1 LYAESIESRKKESL
15 AIIDLGYNS
24 IKISTYDIYKNG
36 HYKKQ
41 YQKQDYVQIG
51 SELNS
56 NDNIISGRNIDRTI
70 KALDNFKK
78 DLKEKH
84 IDIVIPIATSAVRE
98 ASNQKFVV
106 NTLEDN
112 TGFLFNILSGPEEGF
127 FSYLGAQSY
136 MHIPNGL
143 FFDLGGGSLELMYV
157 QDFRILKTICLDMG
171 VLRLSEEFVNYNS
184 GIEEDKPC
192 KPWSDIRYKRLEKS
206 LIENIPSNDQ
216 LSLERSSDTKMVAI
230 GGTIRAIYKFMSTIM
245 DLSPSG
251 YHSRPVLDKRMIT
264 VANTIFR
271 ALSIEEL
278 SNLKSIDHERAKT
291 ITTGSFIVK
300 ILIDKQDFNN
310 LLICPTGLREGVL
323 EYYLYFKMDK
333 KYRSRKK
340 FIQVNCEPLFAI
352 ESSRKNILSTA
363 SYSTLSAPEPD
374 SYIFPRKL
382 NSIKVNK
389 LKD

>member
-1 LYAESIESRKKESL
+1 MYAESIESRKKESL

-56 NDNIISGRNIDRTI
+56 NDNMISDRNVDRTI

-78 DLKEKH
+78 DLKEKN
-84 IDIVIPIATSAVRE
+84 IDVVIPIATSAVRD
-98 ASNQKFVV
+98 AVNQKFVV
-106 NTLEDN
+106 DTLEDN

-157 QDFRILKTICLDMG
+157 QNFRILKTICLDMG
-171 VLRLSEEFVNYNS
+171 VLRLSEELVNYNS
-184 GIEEDKPC
+184 GIEES
-192 KPWSDIRYKRLEKS
+192 KPWSDINYKRLEKS

-216 LSLERSSDTKMVAI
+216 LSLERSPDTKMVAI
-230 GGTIRAIYKFMSTIM
+230 GGTIRAIYKFMSHMM
-245 DLSPSG
+245 DLAPSI
-251 YHSRPVLDKRMIT
+251 YHSRAALDKRMIT
-264 VANTIFR
+264 LANTIFR
-271 ALSIEEL
+271 GLSIEEL
-278 SNLKSIDHERAKT
+278 SKLKSVDPERAKT

-300 ILIDKQDFNN
+300 ILINKQNFNN
-310 LLICPTGLREGVL
+310 LLVCPTGVREGVL
-323 EYYLYFKMDK
+323 EYYLYFRMDK

-340 FIQVNCEPLFAI
+340 FIKVNCEPLFAI
-352 ESSRKNILSTA
+352 ESSKKNPLSTV
-363 SYSTLSAPEPD
+363 SDSTLSTPEPD
-374 SYIFPRKL
+374 TYVFPRKL

>member
-1 LYAESIESRKKESL
+1 MYAESIESRKKESL

-56 NDNIISGRNIDRTI
+56 NDNMISDRNVDRTI

-78 DLKEKH
+78 DLKEKN
-84 IDIVIPIATSAVRE
+84 IDVVIPIATSAVRD
-98 ASNQKFVV
+98 AVNQKFVV
-106 NTLEDN
+106 DTLEDN

-157 QDFRILKTICLDMG
+157 QNFRILKTICLDMG
-171 VLRLSEEFVNYNS
+171 VLRLSEELVNYNS
-184 GIEEDKPC
+184 GIEES
-192 KPWSDIRYKRLEKS
+192 KPWSDINYKRLEKS

-216 LSLERSSDTKMVAI
+216 LSLERSPDTKMVAI
-230 GGTIRAIYKFMSTIM
+230 GGTIRAIYKFMSHMM
-245 DLSPSG
+245 DLAPSI
-251 YHSRPVLDKRMIT
+251 YHSRAALDKRMIT
-264 VANTIFR
+264 LANTIFR
-271 ALSIEEL
+271 GLSIEEL
-278 SNLKSIDHERAKT
+278 SKLKSVDPERAKT

-300 ILIDKQDFNN
+300 ILINKQNFNN
-310 LLICPTGLREGVL
+310 LLVCPTGVREGVL
-323 EYYLYFKMDK
+323 EYYLYFRMDK

-340 FIQVNCEPLFAI
+340 FIKVNCEPLFAI
-352 ESSRKNILSTA
+352 ESNKKNPLSTV
-363 SYSTLSAPEPD
+363 SDSTLSTLEPD
-374 SYIFPRKL
+374 TYVFPRKL

>member
-1 LYAESIESRKKESL
+1 MYAESIESRKKESL

-56 NDNIISGRNIDRTI
+56 NHNIISDRNIDRTI

-78 DLKEKH
+78 DLKEKN
-84 IDIVIPIATSAVRE
+84 IDVVIPIATSAVRD

-106 NTLEDN
+106 DSLEDN

-127 FSYLGAQSY
+127 FSYLGAQTY
-136 MHIPNGL
+136 MHISNGL

-157 QDFRILKTICLDMG
+157 QDFKILKTICLDMG
-171 VLRLSEEFVNYNS
+171 VLRLSEELVNYNS
-184 GIEEDKPC
+184 GLEES
-192 KPWSDIRYKRLEKS
+192 KPWSDISYERLEKS
-206 LIENIPSNDQ
+206 LIENVPSNNQ
-216 LSLERSSDTKMVAI
+216 MSLGRSPDTKMVAI
-230 GGTIRAIYKFMSTIM
+230 GGTIRAIYKFVSHMI
-245 DLSPSG
+245 DLTPSV
-251 YHSRPVLDKRMIT
+251 YHSRAVLDKRMIT
-264 VANTIFR
+264 LANTIFR
-271 ALSIEEL
+271 GLSIEEL
-278 SNLKSIDHERAKT
+278 SKLKSVDPERAKT
-291 ITTGSFIVK
+291 ITTGSFIIK
-300 ILIDKQDFNN
+300 ILINKQNFNN
-310 LLICPTGLREGVL
+310 LMVCPTGLREGIL

-340 FIQVNCEPLFAI
+340 FIKVNCEPLFAI
-352 ESSRKNILSTA
+352 ESSRKNPLSTV
-363 SYSTLSAPEPD
+363 YDSTLSTPEPD
-374 SYIFPRKL
+374 TFVFPRKL
-382 NSIKVNK
+382 NSMKVNK

>member
-1 LYAESIESRKKESL
+1 MYAESIESGKKESL

-51 SELNS
+51 SELIR
-56 NDNIISGRNIDRTI
+56 NDNIISDKNVDRTI

-78 DLKEKH
+78 DLKEKN
-84 IDIVIPIATSAVRE
+84 IDVVIPIATSAVRD

-106 NTLEDN
+106 DTLEDS

-171 VLRLSEEFVNYNS
+171 VLRLSEEFVNYNN
-184 GIEEDKPC
+184 GVEESET
-192 KPWSDIRYKRLEKS
+192 WSNINYERLEKS
-206 LIENIPSNDQ
+206 LVENIPSKFQ
-216 LSLERSSDTKMVAI
+216 LSLGRSPDTKMVAI
-230 GGTIRAIYKFMSTIM
+230 GGTIRAIYKFMSHMI
-245 DLSPSG
+245 DIAPSV
-251 YHSRPVLDKRMIT
+251 YHSRAVLDKRMIT
-264 VANTIFR
+264 LANTIFR
-271 ALSIEEL
+271 GLSIEEL
-278 SNLKSIDHERAKT
+278 SKLKSVDPERAKT

-300 ILIDKQDFNN
+300 ILINKQNFNN
-310 LLICPTGLREGVL
+310 LLVCPTGLREGVL
-323 EYYLYFKMDK
+323 EYYLYFRMDK

-340 FIQVNCEPLFAI
+340 FIKVNCEPLFAI
-352 ESSRKNILSTA
+352 ESSRKNLISTV
-363 SYSTLSAPEPD
+363 SDSTLAPSEPD
-374 SYIFPRKL
+374 TYVFPRKL

>member
-1 LYAESIESRKKESL
+1 MYAESIESGKKESL

-51 SELNS
+51 SALIR
-56 NDNIISGRNIDRTI
+56 NDNIISDKNVDRTI

-78 DLKEKH
+78 DLKVKN
-84 IDIVIPIATSAVRE
+84 IDVVIPIATSAVRD
-98 ASNQKFVV
+98 ASNQKFVLD
-106 NTLEDN
+106 TLEDS

-171 VLRLSEEFVNYNS
+171 VLRLSEEFINYNN
-184 GIEEDKPC
+184 GVEES
-192 KPWSDIRYKRLEKS
+192 KPWSNINYERLEKS
-206 LIENIPSNDQ
+206 LVENIPSKFQ
-216 LSLERSSDTKMVAI
+216 LSLGRSPDTKMVAI
-230 GGTIRAIYKFMSTIM
+230 GGTIRAIYKFMSHMI
-245 DLSPSG
+245 DISPSV
-251 YHSRPVLDKRMIT
+251 YHSRAVLDKRMIT
-264 VANTIFR
+264 LANTIFKG
-271 ALSIEEL
+271 LSIEEL
-278 SNLKSIDHERAKT
+278 SKLKSVDPERAKT
-291 ITTGSFIVK
+291 ITTGSSIVK
-300 ILIDKQDFNN
+300 ILINKQNFNN
-310 LLICPTGLREGVL
+310 LLVCPTGVREGVL
-323 EYYLYFKMDK
+323 EYYLYFRMDK

-340 FIQVNCEPLFAI
+340 FIKVNCEPLFAI
-352 ESSRKNILSTA
+352 ESSRKNPISTV
-363 SYSTLSAPEPD
+363 SDSTLAPSEPD
-374 SYIFPRKL
+374 TYVFPRKL

>member
-1 LYAESIESRKKESL
+1 LYAESIESGKKESL

-51 SELNS
+51 SELIR
-56 NDNIISGRNIDRTI
+56 NDNIISDKNVDRTI

-78 DLKEKH
+78 DLKEKN
-84 IDIVIPIATSAVRE
+84 IDVVIPIATSAVRD

-106 NTLEDN
+106 DTLEDS

-171 VLRLSEEFVNYNS
+171 VLRLSEEFVNYNN
-184 GIEEDKPC
+184 GGEES
-192 KPWSDIRYKRLEKS
+192 KPWSNINYERLEKS
-206 LIENIPSNDQ
+206 LVENIPSKFQ
-216 LSLERSSDTKMVAI
+216 LSLGRSPDTKMVAI
-230 GGTIRAIYKFMSTIM
+230 GGTIRAIYKFMSHMI
-245 DLSPSG
+245 DIAPSV
-251 YHSRPVLDKRMIT
+251 YHSRSVLDIRMVT
-264 VANTIFR
+264 LANTIFR
-271 ALSIEEL
+271 GLSIEEL
-278 SNLKSIDHERAKT
+278 SKLKSVDPERAKT

-300 ILIDKQDFNN
+300 ILIDKQNFNN
-310 LLICPTGLREGVL
+310 LLVCPTGLREGVL
-323 EYYLYFKMDK
+323 EYYLYFRMDK

-340 FIQVNCEPLFAI
+340 FIKVNCEPLFAI
-352 ESSRKNILSTA
+352 ESSRKNPISTV
-363 SYSTLSAPEPD
+363 SDSTLAPSEPD
-374 SYIFPRKL
+374 TYVFPRKL

>member
-1 LYAESIESRKKESL
+1 MYAESIESGKKESL

-51 SELNS
+51 SELIR
-56 NDNIISGRNIDRTI
+56 NDNIISDKNVDRTI

-78 DLKEKH
+78 DLKENN
-84 IDIVIPIATSAVRE
+84 IDVVIPIATSAVRD

-106 NTLEDN
+106 DTLEDS

-171 VLRLSEEFVNYNS
+171 VLRLSEEFVNYNN
-184 GIEEDKPC
+184 GVEESET
-192 KPWSDIRYKRLEKS
+192 WSNINYERLEKS
-206 LIENIPSNDQ
+206 LVENIPSKFQ
-216 LSLERSSDTKMVAI
+216 LSLGRSPDTKMVAI
-230 GGTIRAIYKFMSTIM
+230 GGTIRAIYKFMSHMI
-245 DLSPSG
+245 DIAPSV
-251 YHSRPVLDKRMIT
+251 YHSRAVLDKRMIT
-264 VANTIFR
+264 LANTIFR
-271 ALSIEEL
+271 GLSIEEL
-278 SNLKSIDHERAKT
+278 SKLKSVDPERAKT

-300 ILIDKQDFNN
+300 ILINKQNFNN
-310 LLICPTGLREGVL
+310 LLVCPTGVREGVL
-323 EYYLYFKMDK
+323 EYYLYFRMDK

-340 FIQVNCEPLFAI
+340 FIKVNCEPLFAI
-352 ESSRKNILSTA
+352 ESSRKNLISTV
-363 SYSTLSAPEPD
+363 SDSTLAPSEPD
-374 SYIFPRKL
+374 TYVFPRKL

>member
-1 LYAESIESRKKESL
+1 MYAESIESGKKESL

-51 SELNS
+51 SELIR
-56 NDNIISGRNIDRTI
+56 NDNIISDKNVDRTI

-78 DLKEKH
+78 DLKEKN
-84 IDIVIPIATSAVRE
+84 IDVVIPIATSAVRD

-106 NTLEDN
+106 DTLEDS

-171 VLRLSEEFVNYNS
+171 VLRLSEEFVNYNN
-184 GIEEDKPC
+184 GVEESET
-192 KPWSDIRYKRLEKS
+192 WSNINYERLEKS
-206 LIENIPSNDQ
+206 LVENIPSKFQ
-216 LSLERSSDTKMVAI
+216 LSLGRSADTKMVAI
-230 GGTIRAIYKFMSTIM
+230 GGTIRAIYKFMSHMI
-245 DLSPSG
+245 DIAPSV
-251 YHSRPVLDKRMIT
+251 YHSRAVLDKRMIT
-264 VANTIFR
+264 LANTIFR
-271 ALSIEEL
+271 GLSIEEL
-278 SNLKSIDHERAKT
+278 SKLKSVDPERAKT

-300 ILIDKQDFNN
+300 ILINKQNFNN
-310 LLICPTGLREGVL
+310 LLVCPTGVREGVL
-323 EYYLYFKMDK
+323 EYYLYFRMDK

-340 FIQVNCEPLFAI
+340 FIKVNCEPLFAI
-352 ESSRKNILSTA
+352 ESSKKNPLSTV
-363 SYSTLSAPEPD
+363 SDSTLTTPEPD
-374 SYIFPRKL
+374 TYVFPRKL

>member
-1 LYAESIESRKKESL
+1 MYAESIESRKKESL

-51 SELNS
+51 SQLNR
-56 NDNIISGRNIDRTI
+56 NDNLISDRNVNRTI
-70 KALDNFKK
+70 KALNNFKK
-78 DLKEKH
+78 DLKEKN
-84 IDIVIPIATSAVRE
+84 IDVVIPIATSAVRD
-98 ASNQKFVV
+98 ATNQKFVV
-106 NTLEDN
+106 DTLEDN

-157 QDFRILKTICLDMG
+157 QEFRILKTICLDMG
-171 VLRLSEEFVNYNS
+171 VLRLSEEFLNYDRV
-184 GIEEDKPC
+184 IEES
-192 KPWSDIRYKRLEKS
+192 KPWSDISYERLEKS
-206 LIENIPSNDQ
+206 LIEHIPSNDQ
-216 LSLERSSDTKMVAI
+216 LSLERSPDTKMVAI
-230 GGTIRAIYKFMSTIM
+230 GGTIRAIYKFMSHMI
-245 DLSPSG
+245 DLPPSV
-251 YHSRPVLDKRMIT
+251 YHSRAVLDKRMISL
-264 VANTIFR
+264 ANTIFR
-271 ALSIEEL
+271 GLSIEEL
-278 SNLKSIDHERAKT
+278 SKLKSVDPERAKT

-300 ILIDKQDFNN
+300 ALINKQNFNN
-310 LLICPTGLREGVL
+310 LLVCPTGVREGVL

-340 FIQVNCEPLFAI
+340 FIKVNCEPLFAI
-352 ESSRKNILSTA
+352 ESSRKNTLPTVSD
-363 SYSTLSAPEPD
+363 STLSTPEPD
-374 SYIFPRKL
+374 TYVFPRKL

>member
-1 LYAESIESRKKESL
+1 MYAKSIESRKKESL

-56 NDNIISGRNIDRTI
+56 NDNIISDRNIDRTI

-84 IDIVIPIATSAVRE
+84 IDVVIPIATSAVRD
-98 ASNQKFVV
+98 AANQKFVV
-106 NTLEDN
+106 DTLKDN

-171 VLRLSEEFVNYNS
+171 VLRLAEEFVNYNS
-184 GIEEDKPC
+184 VIEERKHWP
-192 KPWSDIRYKRLEKS
+192 DISYKRLEKS
-206 LIENIPSNDQ
+206 LIENIPSIDQ
-216 LSLERSSDTKMVAI
+216 LSWDRASDTKMVAI
-230 GGTIRAIYKFMSTIM
+230 GGTIRAIYKFISKII
-245 DLSPSG
+245 DLAISV
-251 YHSRPVLDKRMIT
+251 YHSHAVLDKRMIAL
-264 VANTIFR
+264 ANTIFQG
-271 ALSIEEL
+271 LSIEEL
-278 SNLKSIDHERAKT
+278 SNLKSIDPGRAKT

-300 ILIDKQDFNN
+300 ILMNKLSFNN
-310 LLICPTGLREGVL
+310 LLVCPTGLREGVL

-340 FIQVNCEPLFAI
+340 FIKVNCEPLFAI
-352 ESSRKNILSTA
+352 ESNRKNTSSTV
-363 SYSTLSAPEPD
+363 SDSTLSMPEPD
-374 SYIFPRKL
+374 SYVFPRKL
-382 NSIKVNK
+382 NSIKVDK

>member
-1 LYAESIESRKKESL
+1 LYAESIESGKKESL

-51 SELNS
+51 SELIR
-56 NDNIISGRNIDRTI
+56 NDNIISDKNVDRTI

-78 DLKEKH
+78 DLKEKN
-84 IDIVIPIATSAVRE
+84 IDVVIPIATSAVRD

-106 NTLEDN
+106 DTLEDS

-171 VLRLSEEFVNYNS
+171 VLRLSEEFVNYNN
-184 GIEEDKPC
+184 GVEESET
-192 KPWSDIRYKRLEKS
+192 WSNINYERLEKS
-206 LIENIPSNDQ
+206 LVENIPSKFQ
-216 LSLERSSDTKMVAI
+216 LSLGRSPDTKMVAI
-230 GGTIRAIYKFMSTIM
+230 GGTIRAIYKFMSHMI
-245 DLSPSG
+245 DIAPSV
-251 YHSRPVLDKRMIT
+251 YHSRAVLDKRMIT
-264 VANTIFR
+264 LANTIFR
-271 ALSIEEL
+271 GLSIEEL
-278 SNLKSIDHERAKT
+278 SKLKSVDPERAKT

-300 ILIDKQDFNN
+300 ILINKQNFNN
-310 LLICPTGLREGVL
+310 LLVCPTGVREGVL
-323 EYYLYFKMDK
+323 EYYLYFRMDK

-340 FIQVNCEPLFAI
+340 FIKVNCEPLFAI
-352 ESSRKNILSTA
+352 ESSRKNPISTV
-363 SYSTLSAPEPD
+363 SDSTLGPSEPD
-374 SYIFPRKL
+374 TYVFPRKL

>member
-36 HYKKQ
+36 HYRKQ

-51 SELNS
+51 SELNR
-56 NDNIISGRNIDRTI
+56 NDNIISDRNVNRTI

-78 DLKEKH
+78 DLKEKN
-84 IDIVIPIATSAVRE
+84 IDVVIPIATSAVRD
-98 ASNQKFVV
+98 AVNQKFVV
-106 NTLEDN
+106 DTLEDN

-157 QDFRILKTICLDMG
+157 QNFRILKTICLDMG
-171 VLRLSEEFVNYNS
+171 VLRLSEEFLNYD
-184 GIEEDKPC
+184 GVVEES
-192 KPWSDIRYKRLEKS
+192 KPWSDIRYERLEKS

-216 LSLERSSDTKMVAI
+216 LSLERSPDTKMVAI
-230 GGTIRAIYKFMSTIM
+230 GGTIRAIYKFMSHMI
-245 DLSPSG
+245 DLAPSV
-251 YHSRPVLDKRMIT
+251 YHSRAVLDKRMISL
-264 VANTIFR
+264 ANTIFR
-271 ALSIEEL
+271 GLSIEEL
-278 SNLKSIDHERAKT
+278 SKLKSVDPERSKT

-300 ILIDKQDFNN
+300 ALINKQNFNN
-310 LLICPTGLREGVL
+310 LLVCPTGVREGVL
-323 EYYLYFKMDK
+323 EYYLYFRMDK

-340 FIQVNCEPLFAI
+340 FIKVNCEPLFAI
-352 ESSRKNILSTA
+352 ESSKKNPLSTV
-363 SYSTLSAPEPD
+363 SDSTLTTPEPD
-374 SYIFPRKL
+374 TYVFPRKL

>member
-1 LYAESIESRKKESL
+1 MYAESTESRKKESL

-56 NDNIISGRNIDRTI
+56 NDNIISDRNIDRTI

-84 IDIVIPIATSAVRE
+84 IDVVIPIATSAIRD
-98 ASNQKFVV
+98 AANQSFVV
-106 NTLEDN
+106 DTLKDN
-112 TGFLFNILSGPEEGF
+112 TGFKFNILSGPEEGF

-171 VLRLSEEFVNYNS
+171 VLRLAEEFVNHNS
-184 GIEEDKPC
+184 GLEARKQ
-192 KPWSDIRYKRLEKS
+192 WSGINYKRLEKS

-216 LSLERSSDTKMVAI
+216 LSLERAFDTKMVAI
-230 GGTIRAIYKFMSTIM
+230 GGTIRAIYKFISKII
-245 DLSPSG
+245 DLTPSV
-251 YHSRPVLDKRMIT
+251 YHSHAVLDKRMIT
-264 VANTIFR
+264 LANTIFKG
-271 ALSIEEL
+271 LSIEEL
-278 SNLKSIDHERAKT
+278 SNLKSIDPERAST

-300 ILIDKQDFNN
+300 ILINKQNFNN
-310 LLICPTGLREGVL
+310 LLVCPTGVREGVL

-340 FIQVNCEPLFAI
+340 FIKVNCEPLFSI
-352 ESSRKNILSTA
+352 ESSRKNTLSA
-363 SYSTLSAPEPD
+363 ISDSTLSTPESD
-374 SYIFPRKL
+374 SYTFPRKL
-382 NSIKVNK
+382 FSIKVNK

>member
-1 LYAESIESRKKESL
+1 MYAESIESGKKESL

-51 SELNS
+51 SELIR
-56 NDNIISGRNIDRTI
+56 NDNIISDKNVDRTI

-78 DLKEKH
+78 DLKAKN
-84 IDIVIPIATSAVRE
+84 IDVVIPIATSAVRD
-98 ASNQKFVV
+98 ASNQKFVLD
-106 NTLEDN
+106 TLEDS

-171 VLRLSEEFVNYNS
+171 VLRLSEEFINYNN
-184 GIEEDKPC
+184 GVEES
-192 KPWSDIRYKRLEKS
+192 KPWSNINYERLEKS
-206 LIENIPSNDQ
+206 LVENIPSKFQ
-216 LSLERSSDTKMVAI
+216 LSLGRSPDTKMVAI
-230 GGTIRAIYKFMSTIM
+230 GGTIRAIYKFMSHMI
-245 DLSPSG
+245 DISPSV
-251 YHSRPVLDKRMIT
+251 YHSRAVLDKRMISL
-264 VANTIFR
+264 ANTIFKG
-271 ALSIEEL
+271 LSIEEL
-278 SNLKSIDHERAKT
+278 SKLKSVDPERAKT

-300 ILIDKQDFNN
+300 ILINKQNFNN
-310 LLICPTGLREGVL
+310 LLVCPTGVREGVL
-323 EYYLYFKMDK
+323 EYYLYFRMDK

-340 FIQVNCEPLFAI
+340 FIKVNCEPLFAI
-352 ESSRKNILSTA
+352 ESSRKNPISTV
-363 SYSTLSAPEPD
+363 SDSTLAPSEPD
-374 SYIFPRKL
+374 TYVFPRKL

>member
-1 LYAESIESRKKESL
+1 MYAESTESRKKESL

-56 NDNIISGRNIDRTI
+56 NDNIISNSNIDRTI

-84 IDIVIPIATSAVRE
+84 IDVVIPIATSAIRD
-98 ASNQKFVV
+98 ASNQNFVV
-106 NTLEDN
+106 DTLKDN

-171 VLRLSEEFVNYNS
+171 VLRLAEEFVNYNS
-184 GIEEDKPC
+184 DIEQRKQGP
-192 KPWSDIRYKRLEKS
+192 DIRYTRLEKS
-206 LIENIPSNDQ
+206 LIENIPSNEQ
-216 LSLERSSDTKMVAI
+216 LSLERAPDTKMVAI
-230 GGTIRAIYKFMSTIM
+230 GGTIRAIYKFMSKII
-245 DLSPSG
+245 DLASSV
-251 YHSRPVLDKRMIT
+251 YHSHAVLDKRMIT
-264 VANTIFR
+264 LANTIFR
-271 ALSIEEL
+271 GLSIEEL
-278 SNLKSIDHERAKT
+278 SKLKFIDHERART

-300 ILIDKQDFNN
+300 ILINKQNFNN
-310 LLICPTGLREGVL
+310 LFVCPTGVREGVL

-340 FIQVNCEPLFAI
+340 FIKLNCEPLFAI
-352 ESSRKNILSTA
+352 ESSRKNTLSA
-363 SYSTLSAPEPD
+363 VSDSTLSVPGPD
-374 SYIFPRKL
+374 SYTFPRKL
-382 NSIKVNK
+382 SSIKVNK

>member
-56 NDNIISGRNIDRTI
+56 NDNMISDRNVDRTI
-70 KALDNFKK
+70 KSLDNFKK
-78 DLKEKH
+78 DLKEKN
-84 IDIVIPIATSAVRE
+84 IDVVIPIATSAVRD
-98 ASNQKFVV
+98 AVNQKFVV
-106 NTLEDN
+106 DTLEDN

-157 QDFRILKTICLDMG
+157 QNFRILKTICLDMG
-171 VLRLSEEFVNYNS
+171 VLRLFEELVNYNS
-184 GIEEDKPC
+184 SIGDS
-192 KPWSDIRYKRLEKS
+192 KPWSDINYNRLEKS

-216 LSLERSSDTKMVAI
+216 LSLKRSPDTKMVAI
-230 GGTIRAIYKFMSTIM
+230 GGTIRAIYKFMSHMM
-245 DLSPSG
+245 DLAPSI
-251 YHSRPVLDKRMIT
+251 YHSRATLDKRMIT
-264 VANTIFR
+264 LANTIFR
-271 ALSIEEL
+271 ELSIEEL
-278 SNLKSIDHERAKT
+278 SKLKSVDPERAKT

-300 ILIDKQDFNN
+300 ILITKQNFNN
-310 LLICPTGLREGVL
+310 LLVCPTGVREGVL
-323 EYYLYFKMDK
+323 EYYLYFRMDK

-340 FIQVNCEPLFAI
+340 FIKVNCEPLFAI
-352 ESSRKNILSTA
+352 ESSKKNPLSTV
-363 SYSTLSAPEPD
+363 SDLTLTTPEPD
-374 SYIFPRKL
+374 TYVFPRKL

>member
-1 LYAESIESRKKESL
+1 MYAESIESKKKESL

-56 NDNIISGRNIDRTI
+56 NDNIISDRNIDRTI

-84 IDIVIPIATSAVRE
+84 IDVVIPIATSAVRD

-106 NTLEDN
+106 DTLKDN

-171 VLRLSEEFVNYNS
+171 VLRLAEEFVNYNS
-184 GIEEDKPC
+184 VIEERKHWP
-192 KPWSDIRYKRLEKS
+192 DISYKRLEKS

-216 LSLERSSDTKMVAI
+216 LSWDRASDTKMVAI
-230 GGTIRAIYKFMSTIM
+230 GGTIRAIYKFISKII
-245 DLSPSG
+245 DLTPSV
-251 YHSRPVLDKRMIT
+251 YHSHAVLDKRMIAL
-264 VANTIFR
+264 ANTIFQG
-271 ALSIEEL
+271 LSIEEL
-278 SNLKSIDHERAKT
+278 SNLKSIDPERAKT

-300 ILIDKQDFNN
+300 ILTNKLSFNN
-310 LLICPTGLREGVL
+310 LLVSPTGLREGVL

-340 FIQVNCEPLFAI
+340 FIKVNCEPLFAI
-352 ESSRKNILSTA
+352 ESSRKNTSSTVSDSSLSM
-363 SYSTLSAPEPD
+363 PEPD
-374 SYIFPRKL
+374 SYVFPRKL
-382 NSIKVNK
+382 NSIKVDK

>member
-36 HYKKQ
+36 HYRKQ

-51 SELNS
+51 SELNR
-56 NDNIISGRNIDRTI
+56 NDNIISDRNVNRTI

-78 DLKEKH
+78 DLKEKN
-84 IDIVIPIATSAVRE
+84 IDVVIPIATSAVRD

-106 NTLEDN
+106 DTLEEN

-157 QDFRILKTICLDMG
+157 QDFKILKTICLDMG

-184 GIEEDKPC
+184 GIEAS
-192 KPWSDIRYKRLEKS
+192 KPWSDISYKRLEKS

-216 LSLERSSDTKMVAI
+216 LSLERPPDTKMIAI
-230 GGTIRAIYKFMSTIM
+230 GGTIRAIYKFMSHMI
-245 DLSPSG
+245 DLAPSV
-251 YHSRPVLDKRMIT
+251 YHSRAVLDKRMIT
-264 VANTIFR
+264 LANTIFR
-271 ALSIEEL
+271 GLSIEEL
-278 SNLKSIDHERAKT
+278 SNLKSVDSERAKT
-291 ITTGSFIVK
+291 ITTGSLIVK
-300 ILIDKQDFNN
+300 ILINKQNFNN
-310 LLICPTGLREGVL
+310 LLVCPTGVREGVL
-323 EYYLYFKMDK
+323 EYYLYFRMDK

-340 FIQVNCEPLFAI
+340 FIKVNCEPLFAI
-352 ESSRKNILSTA
+352 ESSRKNPLSTV
-363 SYSTLSAPEPD
+363 SDSTLSTSEPD
-374 SYIFPRKL
+374 TFVFPRKL

>member
-1 LYAESIESRKKESL
+1 MYAESIESRKKESL

-51 SELNS
+51 SELNR
-56 NDNIISGRNIDRTI
+56 NDNIISDRNVDRTI

-78 DLKEKH
+78 DLKEKN
-84 IDIVIPIATSAVRE
+84 IDVVIPIATSAVRD

-106 NTLEDN
+106 DTLEEN

-184 GIEEDKPC
+184 GIEES
-192 KPWSDIRYKRLEKS
+192 KPWSDISYKRLEKS

-216 LSLERSSDTKMVAI
+216 LSLERSPDTKMVAI
-230 GGTIRAIYKFMSTIM
+230 GGTIRAIYKFMSHMI
-245 DLSPSG
+245 DLAPSV
-251 YHSRPVLDKRMIT
+251 YHSRAVLDKRMIT
-264 VANTIFR
+264 LANTIFR
-271 ALSIEEL
+271 GLSIEEL
-278 SNLKSIDHERAKT
+278 SKLKSVDPERAKT

-300 ILIDKQDFNN
+300 ILINKQNFNN
-310 LLICPTGLREGVL
+310 LLVCPTGVREGVL
-323 EYYLYFKMDK
+323 EYYLYFRMDK

-340 FIQVNCEPLFAI
+340 FIKVNCEPLFAI
-352 ESSRKNILSTA
+352 ESSRKNPLSTV
-363 SYSTLSAPEPD
+363 SDSTLSTPEPD
-374 SYIFPRKL
+374 TYVFPRKL

>member
-1 LYAESIESRKKESL
+1 LYAESIESKKKESL

-56 NDNIISGRNIDRTI
+56 NDNIISDRNIDRTI

-84 IDIVIPIATSAVRE
+84 IDVVIPIATSAVRD

-106 NTLEDN
+106 DTLKDN

-171 VLRLSEEFVNYNS
+171 VLRLAEEFVNYNS
-184 GIEEDKPC
+184 VIEERKHWP
-192 KPWSDIRYKRLEKS
+192 DISYKRLEKS

-216 LSLERSSDTKMVAI
+216 LSWDRASDTKMVAI
-230 GGTIRAIYKFMSTIM
+230 GGTIRAIYKFISKII
-245 DLSPSG
+245 DLTPSV
-251 YHSRPVLDKRMIT
+251 YHSHAVLDKRMIAL
-264 VANTIFR
+264 ANTIFQG
-271 ALSIEEL
+271 LSIEEL
-278 SNLKSIDHERAKT
+278 SNLKSIDPERAKT

-300 ILIDKQDFNN
+300 ILTNKLSFNN
-310 LLICPTGLREGVL
+310 LLVSPTGLREGVL

-340 FIQVNCEPLFAI
+340 FIKVNCEPLFAI
-352 ESSRKNILSTA
+352 ESSRKNTSSTVSDSSLSM
-363 SYSTLSAPEPD
+363 PEPD
-374 SYIFPRKL
+374 SYVFPRKL
-382 NSIKVNK
+382 NSIKVDK

>member
-51 SELNS
+51 SELKS
-56 NDNIISGRNIDRTI
+56 NDNMISDRNVDRTI
-70 KALDNFKK
+70 KSLDNFKK
-78 DLKEKH
+78 DLKEKN
-84 IDIVIPIATSAVRE
+84 IDVVIPIATSAVRD
-98 ASNQKFVV
+98 AVNQKFVV
-106 NTLEDN
+106 DTLEDN

-157 QDFRILKTICLDMG
+157 QNFRILKTICLDMG
-171 VLRLSEEFVNYNS
+171 VLRLFEELVNYNS
-184 GIEEDKPC
+184 SIGDS
-192 KPWSDIRYKRLEKS
+192 KPWSDINYNRLEKS

-216 LSLERSSDTKMVAI
+216 LSLKRSPDTKMVAI
-230 GGTIRAIYKFMSTIM
+230 GGTIRAIYKFMSHMM
-245 DLSPSG
+245 DLAPSI
-251 YHSRPVLDKRMIT
+251 YHSRATLDKRMIT
-264 VANTIFR
+264 LANTIFR
-271 ALSIEEL
+271 ELSIEEL
-278 SNLKSIDHERAKT
+278 SKLKSVDPERAKT

-300 ILIDKQDFNN
+300 ILITKQNFNN
-310 LLICPTGLREGVL
+310 LLVCPTGVREGVL
-323 EYYLYFKMDK
+323 EYYLYFRMDK

-340 FIQVNCEPLFAI
+340 FIKVNCEPLFAI
-352 ESSRKNILSTA
+352 ESSKKNPLSTV
-363 SYSTLSAPEPD
+363 SDLTLTTPEPD
-374 SYIFPRKL
+374 TYVFPRKL

>member
-1 LYAESIESRKKESL
+1 MYAESIESRKKESL

-56 NDNIISGRNIDRTI
+56 NDNMISDRNVDRTI

-78 DLKEKH
+78 DLKEKN
-84 IDIVIPIATSAVRE
+84 IDVVIPIATSAVRD
-98 ASNQKFVV
+98 AVNQKFVV
-106 NTLEDN
+106 DTLEDN

-157 QDFRILKTICLDMG
+157 QNFRILKTICLDMG
-171 VLRLSEEFVNYNS
+171 VLRLSEELVNYNS
-184 GIEEDKPC
+184 GIEES
-192 KPWSDIRYKRLEKS
+192 KPWSDINYKRLEKS

-216 LSLERSSDTKMVAI
+216 LSLERSPDTKMVAI
-230 GGTIRAIYKFMSTIM
+230 GGTIRAIYKFMSHMM
-245 DLSPSG
+245 DLAPSI
-251 YHSRPVLDKRMIT
+251 YHSRAALDKRMIT
-264 VANTIFR
+264 LANTIFR
-271 ALSIEEL
+271 GLSIEEL
-278 SNLKSIDHERAKT
+278 SKLKSVDPERAKT

-300 ILIDKQDFNN
+300 ILINKQNFNN
-310 LLICPTGLREGVL
+310 LLVCPTGVREGVL
-323 EYYLYFKMDK
+323 EYYLYFRMDK

-340 FIQVNCEPLFAI
+340 FIKVNCEPLFAI
-352 ESSRKNILSTA
+352 ESSKKNPLSTV
-363 SYSTLSAPEPD
+363 SDSTLSMPESD
-374 SYIFPRKL
+374 TYVFPRKL

>member
-56 NDNIISGRNIDRTI
+56 NDNIISDRNIDRTI

-78 DLKEKH
+78 DLKKKH

-184 GIEEDKPC
+184 GIEEG

-245 DLSPSG
+245 DLSPSV

-333 KYRSRKK
+333 KYRGRKK

-352 ESSRKNILSTA
+352 ESSRKNTLSTA

>member
-1 LYAESIESRKKESL
+1 MYAESIESRKKESL

-56 NDNIISGRNIDRTI
+56 NDNMISDRNVDRTI

-78 DLKEKH
+78 DLKEKN
-84 IDIVIPIATSAVRE
+84 IDVVIPIATSAVRD
-98 ASNQKFVV
+98 AVNQKFVV
-106 NTLEDN
+106 DTLEDN

-157 QDFRILKTICLDMG
+157 QNFRILKTICLDMG
-171 VLRLSEEFVNYNS
+171 VLRLSEELVNYNS
-184 GIEEDKPC
+184 GIEES
-192 KPWSDIRYKRLEKS
+192 KPWSDINYKRLEKS

-216 LSLERSSDTKMVAI
+216 LSLERSPDTKMVAI
-230 GGTIRAIYKFMSTIM
+230 GGTIRAIYKFMSHMM
-245 DLSPSG
+245 DLAPSI
-251 YHSRPVLDKRMIT
+251 YHSRATLDKRMIT
-264 VANTIFR
+264 LANTIFR
-271 ALSIEEL
+271 ELSIEQL
-278 SNLKSIDHERAKT
+278 SKLKSVDPERAKT

-300 ILIDKQDFNN
+300 ILINKQNFNN
-310 LLICPTGLREGVL
+310 LLVCPTGIREGVL
-323 EYYLYFKMDK
+323 EYYLYFRMDK

-340 FIQVNCEPLFAI
+340 FIKVNCEPLFAI
-352 ESSRKNILSTA
+352 ESSKKNPLSTV
-363 SYSTLSAPEPD
+363 SDSTLTTPEPD
-374 SYIFPRKL
+374 TYVFPRKL

>member
-1 LYAESIESRKKESL
+1 MYAESIESRKKESV

-36 HYKKQ
+36 HYRKQ

-51 SELNS
+51 SELNR
-56 NDNIISGRNIDRTI
+56 NDNIISDRNVNRTI

-78 DLKEKH
+78 DLKEKN
-84 IDIVIPIATSAVRE
+84 IDVVIPIATSAVRE
-98 ASNQKFVV
+98 ATNQKFVV
-106 NTLEDN
+106 DTLEDN

-157 QDFRILKTICLDMG
+157 QEFRILKTICLDMG
-171 VLRLSEEFVNYNS
+171 VLRLSEEFLNYDRVV
-184 GIEEDKPC
+184 EES
-192 KPWSDIRYKRLEKS
+192 KPWSDIMYERLEKS

-216 LSLERSSDTKMVAI
+216 LSLERSPDTKMVAI
-230 GGTIRAIYKFMSTIM
+230 GGTIRAIYKFMSHMI
-245 DLSPSG
+245 DLAPSV
-251 YHSRPVLDKRMIT
+251 YHSRAVLDKRMISL
-264 VANTIFR
+264 ANTIFR
-271 ALSIEEL
+271 GLSIEEL
-278 SNLKSIDHERAKT
+278 SKLKSVDPERAKT

-300 ILIDKQDFNN
+300 ALINKQNFNN
-310 LLICPTGLREGVL
+310 LLVCPTGVREGVL

-340 FIQVNCEPLFAI
+340 FIKVNCEPLFAI
-352 ESSRKNILSTA
+352 ESSRKNTLPTVSD
-363 SYSTLSAPEPD
+363 STLSTPESD
-374 SYIFPRKL
+374 TYVFPRKL

-389 LKD
+389 L

>member
-51 SELNS
+51 SELNR
-56 NDNIISGRNIDRTI
+56 NDNIISDRNVNRTI
-70 KALDNFKK
+70 KALGNFKK
-78 DLKEKH
+78 DLKEKN
-84 IDIVIPIATSAVRE
+84 IDVVIPIATSAVRD
-98 ASNQKFVV
+98 AVNQKFVV
-106 NTLEDN
+106 DTLEDN

-157 QDFRILKTICLDMG
+157 QNFRILKTICLDMG
-171 VLRLSEEFVNYNS
+171 VLRLFEELVNYNS
-184 GIEEDKPC
+184 SIGDS
-192 KPWSDIRYKRLEKS
+192 KPWSDINYNRLEKS

-216 LSLERSSDTKMVAI
+216 LSLKRSPDTKMVAI
-230 GGTIRAIYKFMSTIM
+230 GGTIRAIYKFMSHMM
-245 DLSPSG
+245 DLAPSI
-251 YHSRPVLDKRMIT
+251 YHSRATLDKRMIT
-264 VANTIFR
+264 LANTIFR
-271 ALSIEEL
+271 ELSIEEL
-278 SNLKSIDHERAKT
+278 SKLKSVDPERAKT

-300 ILIDKQDFNN
+300 ILITKQNFNN
-310 LLICPTGLREGVL
+310 LLVCPTGVREGVL
-323 EYYLYFKMDK
+323 EYYLYFRMDK

-340 FIQVNCEPLFAI
+340 FIKVNCEPLFAI
-352 ESSRKNILSTA
+352 ESSKKNPLSTV
-363 SYSTLSAPEPD
+363 SDSTLTTPEPD
-374 SYIFPRKL
+374 TYVFPRKL

>member
-1 LYAESIESRKKESL
+1 MYAESIESRKKESL

-51 SELNS
+51 SELNR
-56 NDNIISGRNIDRTI
+56 NDNIISDRNVDRTI

-78 DLKEKH
+78 DLKEKN
-84 IDIVIPIATSAVRE
+84 IDVVIPIATSAVRD
-98 ASNQKFVV
+98 ATNQKFVV
-106 NTLEDN
+106 DTLEDN

-184 GIEEDKPC
+184 GIEES
-192 KPWSDIRYKRLEKS
+192 KPWSDISYERLEKS

-216 LSLERSSDTKMVAI
+216 LSLERSPDTKMIAI
-230 GGTIRAIYKFMSTIM
+230 GGTIRAIYKFMSHMI
-245 DLSPSG
+245 DLAPSV
-251 YHSRPVLDKRMIT
+251 YHSRAVLDKRMIT
-264 VANTIFR
+264 LANTIFR
-271 ALSIEEL
+271 GLSIEEL
-278 SNLKSIDHERAKT
+278 SKLKSVDPERAKT

-300 ILIDKQDFNN
+300 TLINKQNFNN
-310 LLICPTGLREGVL
+310 LLVCPTGVREGVL

-340 FIQVNCEPLFAI
+340 FIKVNCEPLFAI
-352 ESSRKNILSTA
+352 ESSRKNTLSTV
-363 SYSTLSAPEPD
+363 SDSTLSTPEPD
-374 SYIFPRKL
+374 TYVFPRKL

>member
-1 LYAESIESRKKESL
+1 MYAASSESRKKESL

-56 NDNIISGRNIDRTI
+56 NDNIISNRNIDRTI

-84 IDIVIPIATSAVRE
+84 IDVVIPIATSAIRD
-98 ASNQKFVV
+98 ASNQNFVV
-106 NTLEDN
+106 DTLKDN

-171 VLRLSEEFVNYNS
+171 VLRLAEEFVNYNS
-184 GIEEDKPC
+184 DIEERKQRPDF
-192 KPWSDIRYKRLEKS
+192 SYKRLEKL
-206 LIENIPSNDQ
+206 LIENIPSNEQ
-216 LSLERSSDTKMVAI
+216 LSLERASDTKMVAI
-230 GGTIRAIYKFMSTIM
+230 GGTIRAIHKFMSKII
-245 DLSPSG
+245 DLTPSV
-251 YHSRPVLDKRMIT
+251 YHSHAVLDKRMIT
-264 VANTIFR
+264 LANTIFR
-271 ALSIEEL
+271 GLSIEEL
-278 SNLKSIDHERAKT
+278 SNLKFIDHERART

-300 ILIDKQDFNN
+300 ILINKQKFNN
-310 LLICPTGLREGVL
+310 LFVCPTGVREGVL
-323 EYYLYFKMDK
+323 EHYLYFKMDK

-340 FIQVNCEPLFAI
+340 FIKVNCEPLFAI
-352 ESSRKNILSTA
+352 ESSRKNTLSA
-363 SYSTLSAPEPD
+363 VSDSTLSMPEPD
-374 SYIFPRKL
+374 SYTFPRKL
-382 NSIKVNK
+382 SSIKVNK

>member
-1 LYAESIESRKKESL
+1 MYAESIESRKKESL

-56 NDNIISGRNIDRTI
+56 NHNIISDRNIDRTI

-78 DLKEKH
+78 DLKEKN
-84 IDIVIPIATSAVRE
+84 IDVVIPIVTSAVRD

-106 NTLEDN
+106 DSLEDN

-157 QDFRILKTICLDMG
+157 QDFKILKTICLDMG
-171 VLRLSEEFVNYNS
+171 VLRLSEELVNYNS
-184 GIEEDKPC
+184 GLEES
-192 KPWSDIRYKRLEKS
+192 KPWSDIRYERLEKS
-206 LIENIPSNDQ
+206 LIENMPSNNQ
-216 LSLERSSDTKMVAI
+216 MSLGRSPDTKMVAI
-230 GGTIRAIYKFMSTIM
+230 GGTIRAIYKFVSHMI
-245 DLSPSG
+245 DLTPSV
-251 YHSRPVLDKRMIT
+251 YHSRAVLDKRMIT
-264 VANTIFR
+264 LANTIFR
-271 ALSIEEL
+271 GLSIEEL
-278 SNLKSIDHERAKT
+278 SKLKSVDPERAKT
-291 ITTGSFIVK
+291 ITTGSFIIK
-300 ILIDKQDFNN
+300 ILINKQNFNN
-310 LLICPTGLREGVL
+310 LMVCPTGLREGIL

-340 FIQVNCEPLFAI
+340 FIKVNCEPLFAI
-352 ESSRKNILSTA
+352 ESSRKNPLSTV
-363 SYSTLSAPEPD
+363 YDSTLSTPEPD
-374 SYIFPRKL
+374 TFVFPRKTQQYK
-382 NSIKVNK
+382 S
-389 LKD
+389 

>member
-1 LYAESIESRKKESL
+1 LYAGSIESRKKESL

-56 NDNIISGRNIDRTI
+56 NDNMISDRNVDRTI

-78 DLKEKH
+78 DLKEKN
-84 IDIVIPIATSAVRE
+84 IDVVIPIATSAVRD

-157 QDFRILKTICLDMG
+157 QDFKILKTICLDMG

-184 GIEEDKPC
+184 GIEGS
-192 KPWSDIRYKRLEKS
+192 KPWSDINYKRLEKS

-230 GGTIRAIYKFMSTIM
+230 GGTIRAIYKFMSHMM
-245 DLSPSG
+245 DLAPSV
-251 YHSRPVLDKRMIT
+251 YPSRAVLDKRMIT
-264 VANTIFR
+264 LANTIFR
-271 ALSIEEL
+271 GLSIEEL
-278 SNLKSIDHERAKT
+278 SKLKSVDPERAKT
-291 ITTGSFIVK
+291 ITNGSFIVK
-300 ILIDKQDFNN
+300 ILINKQNFNN
-310 LLICPTGLREGVL
+310 LLVCPTGVREGVL
-323 EYYLYFKMDK
+323 EYYLYFRMDK

-340 FIQVNCEPLFAI
+340 FIKVNCEPLFAI
-352 ESSRKNILSTA
+352 ESSRKNPLSTV
-363 SYSTLSAPEPD
+363 SDSTLSAPEPD
-374 SYIFPRKL
+374 TYVFPRKL
-382 NSIKVNK
+382 NSIKVSK

>member
-1 LYAESIESRKKESL
+1 LYVDPIESKKKESL

-24 IKISTYDIYKNG
+24 IKISTYDIYKYG

-51 SELNS
+51 SELIR
-56 NDNIISGRNIDRTI
+56 NDNIISDKNVDRTI

-78 DLKEKH
+78 DLKENN
-84 IDIVIPIATSAVRE
+84 IDVVIPIATSAVRV

-106 NTLEDN
+106 DTLEDS

-171 VLRLSEEFVNYNS
+171 VLRLSEEFVTYNNGVEGS
-184 GIEEDKPC
+184 
-192 KPWSDIRYKRLEKS
+192 KPWSNINYERLETS
-206 LIENIPSNDQ
+206 LVENIPSKFQ
-216 LSLERSSDTKMVAI
+216 LSLGRSRDTKMVAI
-230 GGTIRAIYKFMSTIM
+230 GGTIRAIYKFMSHMI
-245 DLSPSG
+245 DIAPSV
-251 YHSRPVLDKRMIT
+251 YHSRAVLDKRMIT
-264 VANTIFR
+264 LANTIFR
-271 ALSIEEL
+271 GLSIEEL
-278 SNLKSIDHERAKT
+278 SKLKSVDPERAKT

-300 ILIDKQDFNN
+300 ILINKQNFNN
-310 LLICPTGLREGVL
+310 LLVCPTGLREGVL
-323 EYYLYFKMDK
+323 EYYLYFRMDK

-340 FIQVNCEPLFAI
+340 FIKVNCEPLFAI
-352 ESSRKNILSTA
+352 ESSRKNLISTV
-363 SYSTLSAPEPD
+363 SDSTLAPSEPD
-374 SYIFPRKL
+374 TYVFPRKL

>member
-51 SELNS
+51 SELNR
-56 NDNIISGRNIDRTI
+56 NDNIISDRNVNRTI

-78 DLKEKH
+78 DLKEKN
-84 IDIVIPIATSAVRE
+84 IDVVIPIATSAVRE
-98 ASNQKFVV
+98 ATNQKFVV
-106 NTLEDN
+106 DTLKDN

-157 QDFRILKTICLDMG
+157 QEFRILKTICLDMG
-171 VLRLSEEFVNYNS
+171 VLRLSEEFLNYD
-184 GIEEDKPC
+184 GVVEES
-192 KPWSDIRYKRLEKS
+192 KPWSDIRYERLEKS

-216 LSLERSSDTKMVAI
+216 LSLERSPDTKMVAI
-230 GGTIRAIYKFMSTIM
+230 GGTIRAIYKFMSHMI
-245 DLSPSG
+245 DLAPSV
-251 YHSRPVLDKRMIT
+251 YHSRAVLDKRMISL
-264 VANTIFR
+264 ANTIFR
-271 ALSIEEL
+271 GLSIEEL
-278 SNLKSIDHERAKT
+278 SKLKSVDPERAKT

-300 ILIDKQDFNN
+300 ALINKQNFNN
-310 LLICPTGLREGVL
+310 LLVCPTGVREGVL

-340 FIQVNCEPLFAI
+340 FIKVNCEPLFAI
-352 ESSRKNILSTA
+352 ESSRKNTLPTVSD
-363 SYSTLSAPEPD
+363 STLSTPESD
-374 SYIFPRKL
+374 TYVFPRKL

>member
-1 LYAESIESRKKESL
+1 LYAESIESGKKESL

-51 SELNS
+51 SELIR
-56 NDNIISGRNIDRTI
+56 NDNIISDKNVDRTI

-78 DLKEKH
+78 DLKEKN
-84 IDIVIPIATSAVRE
+84 IDVVIPIATSAVRD

-106 NTLEDN
+106 DTLEDS

-157 QDFRILKTICLDMG
+157 QEFRILKTICLDMG
-171 VLRLSEEFVNYNS
+171 VLRLSEEFVNYNN
-184 GIEEDKPC
+184 GVEESE
-192 KPWSDIRYKRLEKS
+192 PWSNINYERLEKS
-206 LIENIPSNDQ
+206 LFENIPSKFQ
-216 LSLERSSDTKMVAI
+216 LSLGRSPDTKMVAI
-230 GGTIRAIYKFMSTIM
+230 GGTIRAIYKFMSHMI
-245 DLSPSG
+245 DIAPSG
-251 YHSRPVLDKRMIT
+251 YHSRAVLDKRMIT
-264 VANTIFR
+264 LANTIFR
-271 ALSIEEL
+271 GLSIEEL
-278 SNLKSIDHERAKT
+278 SKLKSVDPERAKT

-300 ILIDKQDFNN
+300 ILINKQNFNN
-310 LLICPTGLREGVL
+310 LLVCPTGVREGVL
-323 EYYLYFKMDK
+323 EYYLYFRMDK

-340 FIQVNCEPLFAI
+340 FIKVNCEPLFAI
-352 ESSRKNILSTA
+352 ESSRKNPISTV
-363 SYSTLSAPEPD
+363 YDSTLGPSEPD
-374 SYIFPRKL
+374 TYVFPRKL

>member
-1 LYAESIESRKKESL
+1 MYAESIESRKKESL

-51 SELNS
+51 SELNR
-56 NDNIISGRNIDRTI
+56 NDNIISDRNVDRTI

-78 DLKEKH
+78 DLKEKN
-84 IDIVIPIATSAVRE
+84 IDVVIPIATSAVRD
-98 ASNQKFVV
+98 ATNQKFVV
-106 NTLEDN
+106 DTLEDN

-157 QDFRILKTICLDMG
+157 QEFRILKTICLDMG
-171 VLRLSEEFVNYNS
+171 VLRLSEEFLNYDRV
-184 GIEEDKPC
+184 IEES
-192 KPWSDIRYKRLEKS
+192 KPWSDISYERLEKS

-216 LSLERSSDTKMVAI
+216 LSLERSPDTKMVAI
-230 GGTIRAIYKFMSTIM
+230 GGTIRAIYKFMSHMI
-245 DLSPSG
+245 DLAPSV
-251 YHSRPVLDKRMIT
+251 YHSRAVLDKRMISL
-264 VANTIFR
+264 ANTIFR
-271 ALSIEEL
+271 GLSIEEL
-278 SNLKSIDHERAKT
+278 SKLKSVDPERAKT

-300 ILIDKQDFNN
+300 ALINKQNFNN
-310 LLICPTGLREGVL
+310 LLVCPTGVREGVL

-340 FIQVNCEPLFAI
+340 FIKVNCEPLFAI
-352 ESSRKNILSTA
+352 ESSRKNTLPTVSD
-363 SYSTLSAPEPD
+363 STLSTPEPD
-374 SYIFPRKL
+374 TYVFPRKL

>member
-1 LYAESIESRKKESL
+1 MYAESTESRKKESL

-56 NDNIISGRNIDRTI
+56 NDNIISNRNIDRTI

-84 IDIVIPIATSAVRE
+84 IDVVIPIATSAIRD
-98 ASNQKFVV
+98 ASNQNFVV
-106 NTLEDN
+106 DTLKNN

-171 VLRLSEEFVNYNS
+171 VLRLAEEFVNYNS
-184 GIEEDKPC
+184 DIEERKQGP
-192 KPWSDIRYKRLEKS
+192 SISYKRLEKS
-206 LIENIPSNDQ
+206 LIENIPSNEQ
-216 LSLERSSDTKMVAI
+216 LSLERASDTKMVAI
-230 GGTIRAIYKFMSTIM
+230 GGTIRAIYRFMSKII
-245 DLSPSG
+245 DLTPSV
-251 YHSRPVLDKRMIT
+251 YHSHAVLDKRLIT
-264 VANTIFR
+264 LANTIFR
-271 ALSIEEL
+271 GLSIEEL
-278 SNLKSIDHERAKT
+278 SNLKFIDHERART

-300 ILIDKQDFNN
+300 ILINKQKFSN
-310 LLICPTGLREGVL
+310 LFVCPTGLREGVL

-340 FIQVNCEPLFAI
+340 FIKVNCEPLFAI
-352 ESSRKNILSTA
+352 ESSRKNTSSTV
-363 SYSTLSAPEPD
+363 SDSTLSMLEPD
-374 SYIFPRKL
+374 SYTFPRKL
-382 NSIKVNK
+382 SSIKVNK